1 MFNREEVLQI
11 LKEHLLELHE
21 QFAVKSLALF
31 GSVARNEATENSDI
45 DLLVEFQTSVGFD
58 GYMNL
63 KFYLEDLFL
72 HPIDLIMKNA
82 LESWA
87 KSTVIEEMFYVA

>member
-45 DLLVEFQTSVGFD
+45 DLLVEFQIPVGFD

-63 KFYLEDLFL
+63 KCYLEDLFSQ
-72 HPIDLIMKNA
+72 PIDLIMKNA
-82 LESWA
+82 LKNWT
-87 KSTVIEEMFYVA
+87 KSTIEKEIIYVA